1 MKPAVRFFV
10 VTATLL
16 LGVTCLLF
24 AGGAAEEG
32 SAAAQ
37 GNKSGARQ
45 EAAEQDTITVTDS
58 KGVEVTITR
67 PVGKIV
73 SINSGLSEIVAAL
86 GCAERTV
93 GRCSY
98 STFPSKMRE
107 VFVVAKN
114 SSSPNLERILQL
126 EPDLVLADR
135 MFDESSREML
145 NNRDIPVLIESTSN
159 PDTLPDLVRKLGK
172 VLGEEDRAEEVIRIA
187 SETIEDVHEAVEKAQ
202 QQREGLPV
210 VFFENR
216 KVYKSASK
224 KTGHHMFIELAGG
237 DNIAKDEPVRSPE
250 LSPEYIV
257 QRDPDVIVRRVSG
270 DAGPDA
276 LEKMLKSIYN
286 RPSLQSVQAV
296 ENENVHII
304 KSDLFIS
311 LRFPV
316 GVAYYASWFYPE
328 LLGTGAEDFD
338 PSRIHRN
345 YVTNLYGEE
354 EWEKTNETYVYP

>member
-1 MKPAVRFFV
+1 VK
-10 VTATLL
+10 
-16 LGVTCLLF
+16 
-24 AGGAAEEG
+24 
-32 SAAAQ
+32 
-37 GNKSGARQ
+37 KAR
-45 EAAEQDTITVTDS
+45 
-58 KGVEVTITR
+58 
-67 PVGKIV
+67 
-73 SINSGLSEIVAAL
+73 
-86 GCAERTV
+86 
-93 GRCSY
+93 
-98 STFPSKMRE
+98 
-107 VFVVAKN
+107 
-114 SSSPNLERILQL
+114 
-126 EPDLVLADR
+126 
-135 MFDESSREML
+135 
-145 NNRDIPVLIESTSN
+145 
-159 PDTLPDLVRKLGK
+159 
-172 VLGEEDRAEEVIRIA
+172 
-187 SETIEDVHEAVEKAQ
+187 
-202 QQREGLPV
+202 QQREGLPI

-338 PSRIHRN
+338 PSRIHRS